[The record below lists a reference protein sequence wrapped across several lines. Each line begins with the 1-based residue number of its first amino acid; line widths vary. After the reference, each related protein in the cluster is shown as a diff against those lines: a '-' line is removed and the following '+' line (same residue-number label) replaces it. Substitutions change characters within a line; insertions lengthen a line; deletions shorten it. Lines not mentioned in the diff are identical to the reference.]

1 VDLRIFTEPQQGAAY
16 EDLLRVARC
25 AEAAGFDAFFRSD
38 HYLAMGDANGL
49 PGPTDAWLTLAALA
63 RETSTIRL
71 GTLMTAA
78 TFRLPGPLGITVAQ
92 VDQMSGGRVELGLGT
107 GWYEAEHRAYG
118 IPFPPLRERFAMLAE
133 QLEILTSSWRTP
145 VGVTYSFAGEHYTF
159 DDSPGLPKP
168 LQTPHPPIIV
178 GGNGPTR
185 TPRLA
190 ADFATEFNMPFAGLD
205 ALVDGQERVDTVC
218 RERGR
223 DPATLGRST
232 AQVLCVG
239 RDEAEVAR
247 RADAIGRRP
256 DELRANGIAGTPA
269 EVVDKIGTF
278 GERAGMQRLYLQVLD
293 LSDLDHL
300 ELVASEVASQL
311 AAA

>member
-63 RETSTIRL
+63 RETTTIRL

-239 RDEAEVAR
+239 RDEAEVTR

-300 ELVASEVASQL
+300 ELVASDVASQL

>member
-25 AEAAGFDAFFRSD
+25 AEEAGFDAFFRSD

-63 RETSTIRL
+63 RETTTIRL

-278 GERAGMQRLYLQVLD
+278 GERAGMQRVYLQVLD

-300 ELVASEVASQL
+300 ELVASDVASQL

>member
-25 AEAAGFDAFFRSD
+25 AEEAGFDAFFRSD

-118 IPFPPLRERFAMLAE
+118 IPFPPLRERFGMLAE

-178 GGNGPTR
+178 GGNGPSR
-185 TPRLA
+185 TPKLA

-278 GERAGMQRLYLQVLD
+278 GERAGMQRVYLQVLD
-293 LSDLDHL
+293 LSDLDHI

>member
-1 VDLRIFTEPQQGAAY
+1 MDLRIFTEPQQGAAY

-25 AEAAGFDAFFRSD
+25 AEEAGFDAFFRSD

-63 RETSTIRL
+63 RETTTIRL

-118 IPFPPLRERFAMLAE
+118 IPFPPLRERFGMLAE
-133 QLEILTSSWRTP
+133 QLEILTGSWRTP
-145 VGVTYSFAGEHYTF
+145 VGVTYSYGGEHYTF

-178 GGNGPTR
+178 GGNGPSR
-185 TPRLA
+185 TPKLA

-205 ALVDGQERVDTVC
+205 ALVDGQERVDAVC

-256 DELRANGIAGTPA
+256 DELRANGIAGTPG

-278 GERAGMQRLYLQVLD
+278 GERAGMQRIYLQVLD